1 MHLRQISIVTA
12 ILITLSGASVIA
24 QVSNS
29 QKQLS
34 AQTPTNPPTQP
45 RKSGWLQDLNLTPQQ
60 LEQIKQ
66 IRRQSQDQIKPK
78 QQALRQA
85 QQELHNLLAGQA
97 SPAEV
102 RTKYNQFKIL
112 KQQLADAQFENTLA
126 IREILSLEQRQ
137 KFAEYM
143 YKSQHNSPNRRPNI
157 PIR

>member
-1 MHLRQISIVTA
+1 MYLRRISIVTA
-12 ILITLSGASVIA
+12 IVIILSGASVVA

-29 QKQLS
+29 HKHLS
-34 AQTPTNPPTQP
+34 AQTPTNSPPQP

-78 QQALRQA
+78 QEALRQV
-85 QQELHNLLAGQA
+85 QEELHNLLAGKA
-97 SPAEV
+97 SQQEV
-102 RTKYNQFKIL
+102 RTKYNQLKTL

-143 YKSQHNSPNRRPNI
+143 YKSQHNSANRRPNLANK
-157 PIR
+157 